1 MGFTIM
7 IHALVFFTLL
17 LQNPS
22 LDSASPKERQAAAE
36 QMAVLGNRAAI
47 PQLAAAL
54 KKESRGDV
62 RASMVA
68 ALGRIRDREAIP
80 ILADTLRTD
89 LDKDVRLQA
98 IDSLLRLYIPIEES
112 GPVRTIFNK
121 VKSVFVSPDAPVIGP
136 EVQVD
141 AAAKEALA
149 AAMQKDFI
157 DEVREEAARALGILK
172 AKDKVPVLAAALEYP
187 QNREHSGVR
196 IQIAHAL
203 GVIRDPAAG
212 PTLEKTLRD
221 SDQKVAQEAILAI
234 GLSAYTPARAVV
246 EQIFRTDPNRTT
258 KSRALDAL
266 SLMRDK
272 GNVPLFESLLNDKND
287 YYREIA
293 AEGLARLQY
302 DAAKGW
308 KQVYE
313 QEKKPN
319 VRNAIAFG
327 LAASGDLDYM
337 NDLANG
343 LNGRQA
349 YQVEVYLY
357 ELGKYDGKLSE
368 LYRYLRSGDP
378 RVRAG
383 IVRIIGNIGDRSSL
397 DQIKLLQNDSNAE
410 VVREAVTAFRKLNR

>member
-1 MGFTIM
+1 M

-172 AKDKVPVLAAALEYP
+172 AKDQVPVLAAALEDP